1 MVTTCGDRCRH
12 AGTADGGIPGAMQM
26 MSAGAMGTELVIVNG
41 SDGLREGCVS
51 GLEDP
56 LDILYGICIFS

>member
-1 MVTTCGDRCRH
+1 
-12 AGTADGGIPGAMQM
+12 M

-41 SDGLREGCVS
+41 GDGLREGLGVRP
-51 GLEDP
+51 GRA